1 MKKEIENDDDE
12 LEPVIQK
19 DISDYRIQLW
29 KQTQYMSMIDIRVA
43 KKIGDEAMDK
53 AAIESVKKCE
63 KALVEL
69 RKMLK
74 EIKLP
79 VIPQNDGEANQ

>member
-1 MKKEIENDDDE
+1 MKEIIENDD

-19 DISDYRIQLW
+19 DIIDSRIQLW

-79 VIPQNDGEANQ
+79 VIPQNDGDDNQ